1 MHKFFIEKDQIDQEK
16 IYIIGSDV
24 KHIKDVLRLRINDK
38 VEVACDG
45 INYQCEI
52 EEILKDKVSLSV
64 SSKEEG
70 KNESQV
76 DLVLFQGLSKG
87 NKMDLI
93 FQKGTEIG
101 IKEFYPVATYRSVVK
116 INDIKKEQTK
126 VVRWNAIVEEAS
138 KQSKRD
144 FIPQVRNI
152 INFREM
158 LELLKGELNI
168 IVPYEDEVLT
178 TIKEGISNMKT
189 GKINIIIGPEGG
201 FEADEIQSLK
211 EIGAQVVSLGPRILR
226 TETAGLVAATII
238 LYEVGNL
245 GVI

>member
-1 MHKFFIEKDQIDQEK
+1 MHKFFIEKDQIDK
-16 IYIIGSDV
+16 DTITIIGSDV
-24 KHIKDVLRLRINDK
+24 KHIKDVLRLRISDK
-38 VEVACDG
+38 VEVSCDG
-45 INYQCEI
+45 MNYHCVI
-52 EEILKDKVSLSV
+52 DEILKDKVSLSINV
-64 SSKEEG
+64 MEEG
-70 KNESQV
+70 KNESKV
-76 DLVLFQGLSKG
+76 EIALFQGLSKG

-93 FQKGTEIG
+93 FQKGTEVG

-144 FIPQVRNI
+144 YIPQVKNI
-152 INFREM
+152 INFDQM
-158 LELLKGELNI
+158 IELLKAEVNI
-168 IVPYEDEVLT
+168 IVPYEDEVVT
-178 TIKEGISNMKT
+178 TIKEGISNIKS
-189 GKINIIIGPEGG
+189 GKVNIIIGPEGG
-201 FEADEIQSLK
+201 FEPDEIQRLK
-211 EIGAQVVSLGPRILR
+211 EIGAQVVTLGPRILR